1 MRGWSSAE
9 LTRVSREDLT
19 ERLSMAALASDIG
32 FEAKKEWEFGPKR
45 SQVKEGVGVGVE
57 ALKQAGTDCDN
68 PKTLSPRLARLY
80 YDGIY
85 WQAGLIC

>member
-19 ERLSMAALASDIG
+19 ERLSLAALASDIG

-57 ALKQAGTDCDN
+57 ALKQERIVTI
-68 PKTLSPRLARLY
+68 PRPSPRVWHVCITMVFIGRR
-80 YDGIY
+80 G
-85 WQAGLIC
+85 